1 MSFNLNGSLIP
12 VRVKTLGDIKGL
24 SMSATIKAQLTRE
37 LEQKPT
43 KVVGPNPV
51 NKISKEI
58 QAASMPQEVL
68 TRQLQLDPRTSQ
80 YEWALDY
87 SNAVPGRK
95 FEIDC
100 ALVTYRCA
108 IEVDGWRNH
117 GSTKEAFN
125 RDREKDYLLSLQ
137 GWVVLRIPAGLIH
150 KDVRAASE
158 RVVRFLDVWIPRQ
171 QAAGVGTNA
180 IQ

>member
-1 MSFNLNGSLIP
+1 M
-12 VRVKTLGDIKGL
+12 RVKTIGDIKGL
-24 SMSATIKAQLTRE
+24 SMSASIKAQLTRE
-37 LEQKPT
+37 LGEPPKNAGNHK
-43 KVVGPNPV
+43 KVNLVTQQ
-51 NKISKEI
+51 I